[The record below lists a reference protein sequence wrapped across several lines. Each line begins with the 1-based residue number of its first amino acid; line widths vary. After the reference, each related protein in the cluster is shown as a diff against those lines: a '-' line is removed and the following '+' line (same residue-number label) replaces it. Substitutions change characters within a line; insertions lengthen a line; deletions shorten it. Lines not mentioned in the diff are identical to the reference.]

1 MKFIQTAI
9 SLLLASSSA
18 VAAPTPA
25 PLGFKERMLARAN
38 AMADAP
44 RKRLALWEWTLTR
57 DVNAY
62 PGIRSS
68 AEALAGS
75 SVVAGTMNWETWTPD
90 EVNLPHF
97 PMARQPDIISNP
109 DAWRQLTTSLERQ
122 KQQGVAAPLVHFLNE
137 PERQGVSAG
146 EAANL
151 WRQSFLPLRA
161 QYGAALVGP
170 APASDPNGGAWLDEF
185 MFALGDGEKPDY
197 VGVHYYTSQNLASD
211 VEAASAQAY
220 IAGQALK
227 YGLPV
232 VVSEIASTNR
242 DYAQVE
248 AFTREMIAWLDA
260 QDNVFQYGFFGMSRE
275 PTDGFVSPAAQLLDR
290 DGNLTNLGR
299 IYALNA

>member
-1 MKFIQTAI
+1 MKFIQTAV

-25 PLGFKERMLARAN
+25 PPGFLQRRQGP
-38 AMADAP
+38 AP

-57 DVNAY
+57 DVNSY

-68 AEALAGS
+68 AEALVGS
-75 SVVAGTMNWETWTPD
+75 SVVAGTMNWETWTPE

-97 PMARQPDIISNP
+97 PMARQTDIISNP
-109 DAWRQLTTSLERQ
+109 DAWQQLVSSLERQ
-122 KQQGVAAPLVHFLNE
+122 QQQGVAAPLVHFLNE
-137 PERQGVSAG
+137 PERQNVGAAD
-146 EAANL
+146 AANL

-170 APASDPNGGAWLDEF
+170 APASDLGGTAWLDEF
-185 MFALGDGEKPDY
+185 MLALGDDEKPDY
-197 VGVHYYTSQNLASD
+197 VGVHYYTSQDLAS
-211 VEAASAQAY
+211 ELEITNAQTY
-220 IAGQALK
+220 ITGQALK
-227 YGLPV
+227 YGIPV

-248 AFTREMIAWLDA
+248 SFTREMIAWLDG
-260 QDNVFQYGFFGMSRE
+260 QENVFQYGFFGMSRE
-275 PTDGFVSPAAQLLDR
+275 PADGFVSPAAQLLDQ
-290 DGNLTNLGR
+290 DGNLTDLGR